1 MKLLK
6 VLAIVTVLATSLT
19 ACLKDKSAEA
29 PQATDEQMMEVP
41 VDGEPTD
48 GEPTE
53 VEPTD
58 AGETQSN

>member
-6 VLAIVTVLATSLT
+6 VLALVTVLATSVT
-19 ACLKDKSAEA
+19 ACLKDKSAEVA
-29 PQATDEQMMEVP
+29 PPAEEQMMDTTTPDE
-41 VDGEPTD
+41 GQ
-48 GEPTE
+48 PTE

>member
-6 VLAIVTVLATSLT
+6 VLALVTVLATSLT
-19 ACLKDKSAEA
+19 ACLKDKSAETT
-29 PQATDEQMMEVP
+29 PATDEQTMEAP
-41 VDGEPTD
+41 AEGQPTE
-48 GEPTE
+48 GQPTE